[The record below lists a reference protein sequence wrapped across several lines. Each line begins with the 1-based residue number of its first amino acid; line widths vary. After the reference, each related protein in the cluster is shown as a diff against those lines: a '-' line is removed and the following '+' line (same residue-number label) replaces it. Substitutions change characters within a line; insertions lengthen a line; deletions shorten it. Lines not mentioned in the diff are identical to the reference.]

1 MTISVPK
8 AQAVKPHRI
17 EITQA

>member
-1 MTISVPK
+1 MTITVPK